1 MDTVQPRPRGTLA
14 PTVAA
19 SCPQL
24 GIYQYGLLVP
34 VYRDNL
40 IDIPVY
46 RKNGTSTART
56 GISYA
61 KSLHLGEGVRRDPHR
76 EEAQVRALERLRRVV
91 DLRHRVQALLLR
103 AGAHHEG
110 LAGLLHLGCLSF
122 KKITTRIRRQVLIE
136 HLKSDIGREVGF
148 V

>member
-40 IDIPVY
+40 IDIPVHRLPKLWKVCSRQY
-46 RKNGTSTART
+46 RSR
-56 GISYA
+56 
-61 KSLHLGEGVRRDPHR
+61 SLQLEGYFA
-76 EEAQVRALERLRRVV
+76 ELFKFYKIER
-91 DLRHRVQALLLR
+91 
-103 AGAHHEG
+103 
-110 LAGLLHLGCLSF
+110 F
-122 KKITTRIRRQVLIE
+122 
-136 HLKSDIGREVGF
+136 
-148 V
+148 